1 MTNLPEHDAIPNN
14 NILDPDTEVSFHD
27 EQEYA
32 IEEFGDGYEQIIAD
46 VEESRTH
53 PEERKPRPP
62 RTPEP

>member
-1 MTNLPEHDAIPNN
+1 MTNLPEHDVIPNE

-27 EQEYA
+27 EQEYSA
-32 IEEFGDGYEQIIAD
+32 KEFPDGFQEVLESI
-46 VEESRTH
+46 EESRSH